1 MPNWR
6 RNREGRK
13 ILTYRVTL
21 QSKNSKISLSTKDI
35 ACTRVLAFSLSRNAT
50 LLGEGQN
57 WTIGGNCVRR
67 SPVLQIRKPA
77 VLNMRCLP
85 TRRVIVMTTI

>member
-57 WTIGGNCVRR
+57 WTIGEIASVGVPSCR
-67 SPVLQIRKPA
+67 IRKPA